1 MKQIQIDRKF
11 FAYLHLR
18 PWIFLA
24 FRIADPRTAPHD
36 PYLLF
41 WRIKNYMV
49 LISHTIVRI
58 VVQFCRLRAKKI
70 EASCNFKNELTDFN

>member
-24 FRIADPRTAPHD
+24 FRIADPRTAPRD
-36 PYLLF
+36 PYFCFGGLKIIRFSLVTVLYILLY
-41 WRIKNYMV
+41 NVVV
-49 LISHTIVRI
+49 LV
-58 VVQFCRLRAKKI
+58 L
-70 EASCNFKNELTDFN
+70 